1 MKLFIILLSLLFLST
16 NNVFSE
22 EKIDCTHLKK
32 FSIQYTWCKSKNVGK
47 SVKNK
52 LGSLRKNNT
61 SKDSKN

>member
-22 EKIDCTHLKK
+22 EKIDCSHLKK

-47 SVKNK
+47 VVKSK

-61 SKDSKN
+61 SKDLKN